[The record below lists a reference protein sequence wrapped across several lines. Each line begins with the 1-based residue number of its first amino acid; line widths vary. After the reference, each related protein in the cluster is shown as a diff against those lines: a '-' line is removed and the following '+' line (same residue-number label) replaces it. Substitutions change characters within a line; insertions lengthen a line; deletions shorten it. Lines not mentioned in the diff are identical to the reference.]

1 METRVHPLDPLS
13 KEELEA
19 VVATLK
25 SKLDFGAQHLIAMV
39 QVEEPPKSEL
49 AKFKSG
55 KSIQRAARVTVLDK
69 SNCEV
74 QECVISVDGVVV
86 STEVIEGAKAPIL
99 SVESAMAIAA
109 VKADPRIVAAL
120 EKRGISNVA
129 SVQMETWSI
138 GAQIPQHL
146 DDGRRL
152 IWTPMWLQPEPNA
165 NFYAHPISGLHAI
178 VDLADFSVVAVE
190 DDPEIAIPQTP
201 GPYRESQTGATI
213 NLKPLSIHQPE
224 GVSFK
229 LDGHHVKWER
239 WNFRVGFCQREGLV
253 LHDVWF
259 DDEGTLRKIAHRLS
273 IAELVIPYGD
283 QSQGSY
289 RKNAFDT

>member
-1 METRVHPLDPLS
+1 MHPLDPLS
-13 KEELEA
+13 KDELEA

-25 SKLDFGAQHLIAMV
+25 VKLNFGPQHLIAMV
-39 QVEEPPKSEL
+39 QVEEPSKSEL

-55 KSIQRAARVTVLDK
+55 EAIQRAARVTVLDK
-69 SNCEV
+69 TNCEV

-120 EKRGISNVA
+120 EKRGIGNIA

-201 GPYRESQTGATI
+201 GPYRESQTGATVE
-213 NLKPLSIHQPE
+213 LKPLSIHQPE
-224 GVSFK
+224 GVSF
-229 LDGHHVKWER
+229 
-239 WNFRVGFCQREGLV
+239 
-253 LHDVWF
+253 
-259 DDEGTLRKIAHRLS
+259 LS
-273 IAELVIPYGD
+273 LIHI
-283 QSQGSY
+283 
-289 RKNAFDT
+289 

>member
-1 METRVHPLDPLS
+1 MHPLDPLS
-13 KEELEA
+13 KDELEA

-25 SKLDFGAQHLIAMV
+25 SKLNFGPQHLVAMV

-74 QECVISVDGVVV
+74 QECVISVDGVVI

-99 SVESAMAIAA
+99 SVESAKAIAA

-120 EKRGISNVA
+120 EKRGISNIA

-190 DDPEIAIPQTP
+190 DDP
-201 GPYRESQTGATI
+201 
-213 NLKPLSIHQPE
+213 
-224 GVSFK
+224 
-229 LDGHHVKWER
+229 
-239 WNFRVGFCQREGLV
+239 
-253 LHDVWF
+253 
-259 DDEGTLRKIAHRLS
+259 
-273 IAELVIPYGD
+273 
-283 QSQGSY
+283 
-289 RKNAFDT
+289 